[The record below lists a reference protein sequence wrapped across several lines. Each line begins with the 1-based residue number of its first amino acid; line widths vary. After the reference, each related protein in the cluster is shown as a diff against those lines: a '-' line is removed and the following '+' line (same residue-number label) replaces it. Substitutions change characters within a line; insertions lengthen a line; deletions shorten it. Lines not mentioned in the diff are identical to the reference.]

1 MSFKKDLEGLE
12 TKQEK
17 VIFIRDFIL
26 NKKQKN
32 KEKEEAINI
41 LNRLLQSENLED
53 RLEFKPIEFEKKED
67 IITKQPFIPKLN
79 LNLEEEKIKD
89 RYKTGVFN
97 ENKTKQDLN
106 ETIIYSA
113 SSKTNIKN
121 LRSFLDRKGLLSN
134 PTINK
139 QEISKQI
146 TNYLG
151 GNTNQNTVDRYFA
164 MFSQDSIEYQAFSKN
179 KEEEETNI
187 SGRKIDYYKII
198 PKEEKR

>member
-1 MSFKKDLEGLE
+1 
-12 TKQEK
+12 
-17 VIFIRDFIL
+17 VI
-26 NKKQKN
+26 Q
-32 KEKEEAINI
+32 
-41 LNRLLQSENLED
+41 
-53 RLEFKPIEFEKKED
+53 
-67 IITKQPFIPKLN
+67 LN